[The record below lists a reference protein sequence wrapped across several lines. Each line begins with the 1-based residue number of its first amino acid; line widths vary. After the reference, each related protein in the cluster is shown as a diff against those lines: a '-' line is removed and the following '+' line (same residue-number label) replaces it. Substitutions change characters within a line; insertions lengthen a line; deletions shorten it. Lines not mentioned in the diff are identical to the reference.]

1 MIYMDTLQD
10 LLVDKYN
17 GIVIDIVS
25 MLKINMDSFSELS
38 NKEKSNALL
47 RFYDSFE
54 DQDIFT
60 LFTNSKIKVFSSKT
74 EETHNVSTSLFGEE
88 MSLKRFFNNQTDLI
102 KSKLWKSL
110 FKLYTDIESSRVL
123 IVNQESRQDRLDS
136 LNNSM
141 SNSIKNLSDKVKS
154 GILNVDVNSTTNNM
168 IDDIVGSF
176 QNILDKKANPFENIM
191 DITNM
196 ITEKYQGD
204 IQNGKVEIDKLLG
217 GMQNSLPGMDKLF
230 NTTEKSNEKVV
241 MDENFSTADVDVT
254 KEEETGG
261 FNISNLMNMTK
272 NLPNMSGLSS
282 MVSKIGNIENEDDI
296 NNLKSQM
303 DVYLKDELGV
313 DMENFNKNMEDLQS
327 KLEDAKSK
335 DNIIED

>member
-1 MIYMDTLQD
+1 
-10 LLVDKYN
+10 
-17 GIVIDIVS
+17 
-25 MLKINMDSFSELS
+25 
-38 NKEKSNALL
+38 
-47 RFYDSFE
+47 
-54 DQDIFT
+54 
-60 LFTNSKIKVFSSKT
+60 
-74 EETHNVSTSLFGEE
+74 
-88 MSLKRFFNNQTDLI
+88 
-102 KSKLWKSL
+102 
-110 FKLYTDIESSRVL
+110 
-123 IVNQESRQDRLDS
+123 
-136 LNNSM
+136 
-141 SNSIKNLSDKVKS
+141 
-154 GILNVDVNSTTNNM
+154 
-168 IDDIVGSF
+168 
-176 QNILDKKANPFENIM
+176 M

-204 IQNGKVEIDKLLG
+204 IQNGEVEIDKLLG